1 LKSIN
6 GTPLFLYLSLGG
18 AENEIITGS
27 FKGLL
32 SAIDLDAPE
41 NFKSD
46 YSYSEGAGHKENP
59 YVSVPK
65 ALKAYYKFRAENNK
79 SFERP

>member
-1 LKSIN
+1 
-6 GTPLFLYLSLGG
+6 
-18 AENEIITGS
+18 
-27 FKGLL
+27 
-32 SAIDLDAPE
+32 
-41 NFKSD
+41 FKSD
-46 YSYSEGAGHKENP
+46 YSYSEGAGHTENP